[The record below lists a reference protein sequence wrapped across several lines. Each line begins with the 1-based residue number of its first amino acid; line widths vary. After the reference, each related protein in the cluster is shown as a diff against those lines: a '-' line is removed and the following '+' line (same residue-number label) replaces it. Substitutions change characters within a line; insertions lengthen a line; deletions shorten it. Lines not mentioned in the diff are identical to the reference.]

1 MTISRMGISS
11 LMGYNN
17 GGGVEDKSEQEILSD
32 PAVQDLIQQML
43 ANQGDGDST
52 EMQFKQY
59 TNMLNNIAPP
69 RPRASGYDL
78 ASSLGAGLL
87 AQQGEK
93 FSSVGRGLGLGFQEF
108 NKLQKEIDAE
118 NRKTKQARDMTAF
131 GLVTKKKAAPS
142 AKLGALWRD
151 EDNNFFRE
159 LIVGDEIIYKG
170 EGQVLSQIEFGQKF
184 PTARP
189 TVASEE
195 QRYKMNID
203 DFFKYEKEYKEEE
216 ASLDKLTDY
225 MKAMGGSKQG
235 FERMAESVTNTFKT
249 LFGAMDI
256 TPEALSQGLAEGKFQ
271 GLIGRFRVE
280 TVGPG
285 VMTEF
290 DAKRIIEALG
300 SEPGALQNRY
310 RAAAILKDIFESKEK
325 LYQNSVKR
333 YNLGAE
339 QGVYKGYPTIEIR
352 TWDKSIFDF
361 PLAVPEGAELVEEI
375 KNTQDKVVA
384 IVYKENGKLM
394 RRNLDGT
401 VKELEDAPSATANTI
416 PLP

>member
-1 MTISRMGISS
+1 MGISS

-203 DFFKYEKEYKEEE
+203 LFLDYEAKYQEEE

-290 DAKRIIEALG
+290 DAQRIIMALG
-300 SEPGALQNRY
+300 SEPGALQNKY

-325 LYQNSVKR
+325 LYQSSVKR
-333 YNLGAE
+333 YNLGAA
-339 QGVYKGYPTIEIR
+339 QGVYEGYPTIEMR

>member
-225 MKAMGGSKQG
+225 IKATGGSKQG
-235 FERMAESVTNTFKT
+235 FERMAESVTNAFKT

-256 TPEALSQGLAEGKFQ
+256 TSEALAQGMAEGKFQ

-290 DAKRIIEALG
+290 DAQRIIMALG
-300 SEPGALQNRY
+300 SEPGALQNKY

-325 LYQNSVKR
+325 LYQSSVKR

-339 QGVYKGYPTIEIR
+339 QGVYKGYLPVEVR

-361 PLAVPEGAELVEEI
+361 PLSVPEGAEFVEEI

-401 VKELEDAPSATANTI
+401 VQELEDAPSATANTI

>member
-1 MTISRMGISS
+1 MGISS
-11 LMGYNN
+11 LMGYQN

-43 ANQGDGDST
+43 ANQSDGDST

-59 TNMLNNIAPP
+59 SSMLNSIAPP

-118 NRKTKQARDMTAF
+118 NRKNKQARDMTAF
-131 GLVTKKKAAPS
+131 GLVTKKKTQPS

-151 EDNNFFRE
+151 KDNNFFRE
-159 LIVGDEIIYKG
+159 LIIGDEIIYKG

-203 DFFKYEKEYKEEE
+203 DFLKYELEYRTEES
-216 ASLDKLTDY
+216 SLDKLTDY

-235 FERMAESVTNTFKT
+235 FERMAVSVTNTFKT
-249 LFGAMDI
+249 LFGVMDI
-256 TPEALSQGLAEGKFQ
+256 TPEALAQGLAEGKFQ

-290 DAKRIIEALG
+290 DAQRIIEALG
-300 SEPGALQNRY
+300 AEPGALQNKY

-325 LYQNSVKR
+325 LYQDAAKR
-333 YNLGAE
+333 YNLGAK
-339 QGVYKGYPTIEIR
+339 QGVYEGYPPVEIR

-361 PLAVPEGAELVEEI
+361 PLSIPEGAELVEEI
-375 KNTQDKVVA
+375 KNVQDKVVA
-384 IVYKENGKLM
+384 IVYKENGKLF

-401 VKELEDAPSATANTI
+401 VKELKDSAPTPLSKTV

>member
-1 MTISRMGISS
+1 MGISS
-11 LMGYNN
+11 LMGYQN

-32 PAVQDLIQQML
+32 PAVQELIQQML
-43 ANQGDGDST
+43 ANQSDGDST
-52 EMQFKQY
+52 EMQFKQSSS
-59 TNMLNNIAPP
+59 MLNSIAPP

-108 NKLQKEIDAE
+108 SKLQKEIDAE
-118 NRKTKQARDMTAF
+118 NRKNKQARDMTAF
-131 GLVTKKKAAPS
+131 GLVTKKKTQPS

-151 EDNNFFRE
+151 DDNNFFRE
-159 LIVGDEIIYKG
+159 LIIGDEIVYKG
-170 EGQVLSQIEFGQKF
+170 EGQVLSQMDFGAKF

-195 QRYKMNID
+195 QRYKMNIN
-203 DFFKYEKEYKEEE
+203 DFFKFEKEYRTEES
-216 ASLDKLTDY
+216 SLDKLTDY

-249 LFGAMDI
+249 LFGVMDI
-256 TPEALSQGLAEGKFQ
+256 TPEALAQGMAEGKFQ

-290 DAKRIIEALG
+290 DAQRIIMALG

-325 LYQNSVKR
+325 LYQEAAKR

-339 QGVYKGYPTIEIR
+339 QGVYKGYKPVEIR

-361 PLAVPEGAELVEEI
+361 PLSIPEGAELVEEI
-375 KNTQDKVVA
+375 KSVQDKVVA
-384 IVYKENGKLM
+384 IVYKENGKLF

-401 VKELEDAPSATANTI
+401 VKELKDSAPTPLSKTV